1 MKTAFDVK
9 KALDYD
15 TMIGVVYQCR
25 KEAAQVVKVA
35 PMPRRRRNKWYEVFP
50 VCR

>member
-1 MKTAFDVK
+1 MKTVHDVK

-15 TMIGVVYQCR
+15 TMINVVHQHR
-25 KEAAQVVKVA
+25 KQMAQAAKVVK
-35 PMPRRRRNKWYEVFP
+35 PRKRRNKWYEVFP

>member
-15 TMIGVVYQCR
+15 TMINEVYRYQ
-25 KEAAQVVKVA
+25 KEKAQAAKVVK
-35 PMPRRRRNKWYEVFP
+35 PRKRRNKWNEVFP
-50 VCR
+50 VCK

>member
-1 MKTAFDVK
+1 MKTVHDVK

-15 TMIGVVYQCR
+15 TMINEVYRYR
-25 KEAAQVVKVA
+25 KQMAQAAKVVKPVK
-35 PMPRRRRNKWYEVFP
+35 RRNKWSEVFP